1 MNTLIIIESPNKVIP
16 IRSFVGKGYKV
27 VASKGH
33 IRDLPKSKLG
43 VDIEHNYEPQYM
55 NIRGK
60 GPLINELKKEAKK
73 ADLVLLATDP
83 DREGEAISWHLMA
96 SLGLDPAKTKRISC
110 GEITKSA
117 FREALKHPRD
127 IDMNLVNSQQTRRI
141 LDRLVGYKISP
152 FLWKKIESGLSAGRV
167 QSVVTRLIVERDNE
181 INSFVAEEY
190 WNISANL
197 ANKAGEEFSAR
208 FHGKGD
214 EKLDLHTEDD
224 VKKVLSDIENG
235 DFTVTSVKKS
245 VKSRKPLPPFT
256 TSTMQQEANRRLS
269 FSSQRTMM
277 LAQELYEGMNLGERG
292 THGLISY
299 MRTDSVR
306 ISDEARNAAKNFIT
320 EKYGDAFYPQTPNI
334 YKSKHG
340 SQDAHE
346 AIRPSDPTLTPE
358 EARSH
363 LNNDQYRLYKL
374 IWERFIASQMK
385 SAEFDTVSTDI
396 GVNGYTFK
404 ASGRTVKFTGFMAV
418 YGDVDDADEPGNAK
432 LPVMENGDVL
442 TKIKLNSE
450 QKFTQPPVKY
460 TEGSLVKMLE
470 DKGIGRPSTY
480 ASTIST
486 IISRGYVQ
494 RNGKYLDPTELGKV
508 TTKLMKECF
517 PKIISYTFTANM
529 ENELDGIEE
538 GKSDYI
544 GVIDTF
550 YKDFVKQLEHADKN
564 IDKVEYKKPVV
575 ETDIICDK
583 CGARM
588 IVKEGRFGK
597 FAACPNYPNCK
608 NTKKLAPDGKTEK
621 VQSPA
626 KAEEEIIGPDK
637 CPVCGSDML
646 LRKGAYG
653 PYYACRNY
661 PECKSTMSYV
671 RDTGVKCPKC
681 GKRIIIKQSQSKK
694 IFYSCEDYPK
704 CDFSIWDVPLDE
716 KCPSCGGMLVKKKNK
731 NIVYCINK
739 CGWSEVNG
747 QSKDNR

>member
-1 MNTLIIIESPNKVIP
+1 MNTLIIIESPNKVPAIKN
-16 IRSFVGKGYKV
+16 FVGKGYKV
-27 VASKGH
+27 VASVGH
-33 IRDLPKSKLG
+33 VRDLPKSKLG
-43 VDIEHNYEPQYM
+43 IDVDNNYEPQYM

-60 GPLINELKKEAKK
+60 GPLINSLKKEAKK

-83 DREGEAISWHLMA
+83 DREGEAISWHLKTA
-96 SLGLDPAKTKRISC
+96 LGLDPAKTKRISC
-110 GEITKSA
+110 SEITKSA

-167 QSVVTRLIVERDNE
+167 QSVVTRLIVEKDAE
-181 INSFVAEEY
+181 IEAFVPEEY
-190 WNISANL
+190 WNVSATL
-197 ANKAGEEFSAR
+197 ANKENEEFQAR
-208 FHGKGD
+208 FYGKGE
-214 EKLDLHTEDD
+214 EKLDLHNEEE
-224 VKKVLSDIENG
+224 VNKVLSAVENG
-235 DFTVTSVKKS
+235 SFTVESVKKS
-245 VKSRKPLPPFT
+245 VKVRKPMPPFT
-256 TSTMQQEANRRLS
+256 TSTLQQEANRRLS
-269 FSSQRTMM
+269 LSSQRTMM
-277 LAQELYEGMNLGERG
+277 LAQELYEGINLGERG
-292 THGLISY
+292 VHGLISY

-306 ISDEARNAAKNFIT
+306 ISDEARNAAKKFIT
-320 EKYGDAFYPQTPNI
+320 EKYGDAFYPSAPNI
-334 YKSKHG
+334 YKAKHG
-340 SQDAHE
+340 IQDAHE
-346 AIRPSDPTLTPE
+346 AIRPADPTLTPE
-358 EARSH
+358 EARKH
-363 LNNDQYRLYKL
+363 INNDQYRLYKL

-385 SAEFDTVSTDI
+385 AAEFDTVSADI
-396 GVNGYTFK
+396 SAEGYTFK
-404 ASGRTVKFTGFMAV
+404 ASGRTVRFNGFMAV
-418 YGDVDDADEPGNAK
+418 YGDVDDGDEIGNAK
-432 LPVMENGDVL
+432 LPPMEKGDVL
-442 TKIKLNSE
+442 KKIKINSE

-480 ASTIST
+480 ASTITT

-508 TTKLMKECF
+508 TTKLMKEYF

-529 ENELDGIEE
+529 ESDLDSIEE
-538 GKSDYI
+538 GKADYI

-564 IDKVEYKKPVV
+564 IDKVTYKKPVV

-597 FAACPNYPNCK
+597 FAACPNFPACR
-608 NTKKLAPDGKTEK
+608 NTKKLASDGKTEK
-621 VQSPA
+621 VPTPP
-626 KAEEEIIGPDK
+626 KAEEEVIGPQK
-637 CPVCGSDML
+637 CPICGSDML

-661 PECKSTMSYV
+661 PECKSTASYV

-681 GKRIIIKQSQSKK
+681 GKSIIIKQSQKK
-694 IFYSCEDYPK
+694 KVFYSCEDYPK
-704 CDFSIWDVPLDE
+704 CDFATWDVPLDE

-731 NIVYCINK
+731 NTVCCIS

>member
-27 VASKGH
+27 VASRGH

-96 SLGLDPAKTKRISC
+96 SLGLDPSKTKRISC

-167 QSVVTRLIVERDNE
+167 QSVVTRLIVEKDNE

-190 WNISANL
+190 WNLSANL
-197 ANKAGEEFSAR
+197 ANRNNEEFTSRFYGKGEE
-208 FHGKGD
+208 KLELKNED
-214 EKLDLHTEDD
+214 E
-224 VKKVLSDIENG
+224 VKKVLSEIENAV
-235 DFTVTSVKKS
+235 FTVSSVKKT
-245 VKSRKPLPPFT
+245 VKVRKPLPPFT
-256 TSTMQQEANRRLS
+256 TSTLQQEANRRLS

-292 THGLISY
+292 VHGLISY

-306 ISDEARNAAKNFIT
+306 ISDEARSAAKSFII
-320 EKYGDAFYPQTPNI
+320 EKYGNAFYPSSPNI

-346 AIRPSDPTLTPE
+346 AIRPSDPSLTPE

-374 IWERFIASQMK
+374 IWERFISSQMK
-385 SAEFDTVSTDI
+385 SAEFDTVSSDI
-396 GVNGYTFK
+396 DANGYTFR
-404 ASGRTVKFTGFMAV
+404 ATGRTVRFTGFMAV
-418 YGDVDDADEPGNAK
+418 YGDIDDNDEAGNSK
-432 LPVMENGDVL
+432 LPPLEKSEKLV
-442 TKIKLNSE
+442 KIKLNSE

-480 ASTIST
+480 ASTITT

-538 GKSDYI
+538 GKADYI

-608 NTKKLAPDGKTEK
+608 NTKKLAADGKTEK
-621 VQSPA
+621 LPTPA
-626 KAEEEIIGPDK
+626 KPEEEVIGPEK
-637 CPVCGSDML
+637 CPLCGNDMI
-646 LRKGAYG
+646 LRKGVYG

-661 PECKSTMSYV
+661 PECKSTSSYD

-681 GKRIIIKQSQSKK
+681 GKRILIKQSKSKK
-694 IFYSCEDYPK
+694 IFYSCEDYPN
-704 CDFSIWDVPLDE
+704 CDFSTWDVPLDE
-716 KCPSCGGMLVKKKNK
+716 KCPSCGGMLVRKKNK
-731 NIVYCINK
+731 NTVCCINN

-747 QSKDNR
+747 QSKNNR

>member
-1 MNTLIIIESPNKVIP
+1 MNTLIIIESPNKVTP

-27 VASKGH
+27 VASVGH

-43 VDIEHNYEPQYM
+43 IDVEHNYEPQYM

-60 GPLINELKKEAKK
+60 GELINSLKKEAKK

-117 FREALKHPRD
+117 FKEALKHPRD

-167 QSVVTRLIVERDNE
+167 QYVVTRLIVERDNE
-181 INSFVAEEY
+181 INAFVPEEY
-190 WNISANL
+190 WNLSAL
-197 ANKAGEEFSAR
+197 LSNKDGEEFVAR
-208 FHGKGD
+208 FYGKGE
-214 EKLDLHTEDD
+214 EKLDLHNEAELKT
-224 VKKVLSDIENG
+224 VLSAIEDG
-235 DFTVTSVKKS
+235 VFTVGAIKKS
-245 VKSRKPLPPFT
+245 VKVRKPLPPFT
-256 TSTMQQEANRRLS
+256 TSTLQQEANRRLS

-277 LAQELYEGMNLGERG
+277 IAQELYEGMNLGERG
-292 THGLISY
+292 AHGLISY

-306 ISDEARNAAKNFIT
+306 ISDEARNAAKEFIT
-320 EKYGDAFYPQTPNI
+320 EKYGENFYPSTPNI
-334 YKSKHG
+334 YKAKHG
-340 SQDAHE
+340 IQDAHE
-346 AIRPSDPTLTPE
+346 AIRPSDPTFTPE
-358 EARSH
+358 EARKHIS
-363 LNNDQYRLYKL
+363 NDHYRLYKL

-385 SAEFDTVSTDI
+385 AAEFDTVSADI
-396 GVNGYTFK
+396 DVSGYTFK
-404 ASGRTVKFTGFMAV
+404 ASGRTVRFMGFMAV
-418 YGDVDDADEPGNAK
+418 YGDIDDGDEAGNAK
-432 LPVMENGDVL
+432 LPKMEKGDVL
-442 TKIKLNSE
+442 NKIKINYE

-480 ASTIST
+480 VSTITT

-508 TTKLMKECF
+508 TTRLMKECF

-529 ENELDGIEE
+529 ESDLDSIEE
-538 GKSDYI
+538 GKTDYI
-544 GVIDTF
+544 EVIDTF

-564 IDKVEYKKPVV
+564 IDKVEYKKPVI

-597 FAACPNYPNCK
+597 FAACPNFPACR

-621 VQSPA
+621 LPTPVKP
-626 KAEEEIIGPDK
+626 EEEVIGPEK

-646 LRKGAYG
+646 LRKGVYG

-661 PECKSTMSYV
+661 PECKSTASYV

-681 GKRIIIKQSQSKK
+681 GKRIIIKQSPKK
-694 IFYSCEDYPK
+694 KLFYSCEDYPK
-704 CDFSIWDVPLDE
+704 CDFSCWDMPIDE
-716 KCPSCGGMLVKKKNK
+716 KCPSCGGILLKKKNK
-731 NIVYCINK
+731 NIVYCSNK
-739 CGWSEVNG
+739 CGWSEING
-747 QSKDNR
+747 QSKDNS